1 MDDRATAPALTYV
14 FAIGISTIL
23 VSGLLISASGFV
35 DDQRRETVREELEIV
50 GERIGASIAAA
61 DAASDDGAA
70 VSRRMEIPAT
80 VVDTRYYVTVVDC
93 APGDAC
99 LELTAPD
106 SSLSAP
112 VTVPLDN
119 RSAVSVD
126 RSRPG
131 SITVVVAAGRN
142 PAASADADVSVDPNI
157 GVASGVDPAFSSSSA
172 ILGVDRSIVVSG
184 FDYSPSP
191 PSATEPTTFTADIGG
206 SGAGNLTYRW
216 DFDGDGT
223 YEESGNAT
231 EAKTVTHTY
240 TDPGRYDVRLFVEDA
255 AGQND
260 SVTRLLRVSGLVF
273 AGNKMVTDPDSN
285 GESAGVRFDIQNTF
299 DTEAITITEMF
310 IDPEN
315 PDIDRLESGYE
326 IVIDSS
332 AVTDDTLFIE
342 ESGSIADF
350 EAPIT
355 LSSNE
360 QVSVEMSEFYGPS
373 GQFGMSGQN
382 VTVAFRYEIEGTKR
396 NYVSQFDI
404 ETGLG
409 GGGGGGTGDPPII
422 TQADP
427 YTVGND
433 LRVYLE
439 LEDPD
444 GDLDSVTVEVLDAD
458 GDVLRTRSTDLSP
471 YGDEATGYLPLGE
484 YGSEV
489 DAIRVTVVDDTGDED
504 TTTETVNPF
513 S

>member
-1 MDDRATAPALTYV
+1 VDDRATAPALTYV
-14 FAIGISTIL
+14 FAIGISAIL
-23 VSGLLISASGFV
+23 VSGLLVSASGFV
-35 DDQRRETVREELEIV
+35 DDRRRETVREELEIV

-70 VSRRMEIPAT
+70 VERRMEVPAT
-80 VVDTRYYVTVVDC
+80 VVDTRYYVSVVDC
-93 APGDAC
+93 AVSDTC

-106 SSLSAP
+106 SALSAP
-112 VTVPLDN
+112 VTVPLAN
-119 RSAVSVD
+119 RSVVSVD
-126 RSRPG
+126 RPRPG
-131 SITVVVAAGRN
+131 SITVVAAAGRD

-157 GVASGVDPAFSSSSA
+157 GVASDIDPAFSSSSA
-172 ILGVDRSIVVSG
+172 ILGIDRSLVVSG

-191 PSATEPTTFTADIGG
+191 PSATEAITFTADVGG
-206 SGAGNLTYRW
+206 SGAGNLTYQW
-216 DFDGDGT
+216 DFDDDGT
-223 YEESGNAT
+223 FEKSGNAT

-240 TDPGRYDVRLFVEDA
+240 ADPGRYDVRLYVEDA
-255 AGQND
+255 AGEND

-273 AGNKMVTDPDSN
+273 AGNKVVTDPDGN
-285 GESAGVRFDIQNTF
+285 GESAGVRFDIENTF
-299 DTEAITITEMF
+299 DTQAITITEVF

-315 PDIDRLESGYE
+315 PDIDRLERGYE
-326 IVIDSS
+326 IVVDSS
-332 AVTDDTLFIE
+332 PVTDDTLVIE

-350 EAPIT
+350 EAPVT

-360 QVSVEMSEFYGPS
+360 QVSVEMGEFYGPS

-409 GGGGGGTGDPPII
+409 GGGGGTGDPPVIDR
-422 TQADP
+422 ADP
-427 YTVGND
+427 YTVGDD

-444 GDLDSVTVEVLDAD
+444 GDLDSVTVDVLDDD
-458 GDVLRTRSTDLSP
+458 GNVLRTRSADLSP
-471 YGDEATGYLPLGE
+471 YGDEANGYLPLGE
-484 YGSEV
+484 YDPEV

-504 TTTETVNPF
+504 TTTEAVDPF